1 MKYLSLCLIYLFLIS
16 CTSRPQLENNRQ
28 AKSENKP
35 STLDLQKADAIA
47 RESAGWFQYTTG
59 SMKTE
64 HSGQCGDY
72 AVRFVLKY
80 NEYAGKNVARIVVAN
95 NPIPSGTYR
104 IGEKT
109 DVAKLGFHGFDSGTS
124 GFLSWNGQLYLY
136 HPVLGAYQIFLER
149 EWTPKSHFGINM
161 LDKKQV
167 HVWASV
173 GDVSVDPTYFDSWP
187 DQFRSPL
194 GSDE

>member
-1 MKYLSLCLIYLFLIS
+1 MKYLNLFFTYFFLIS
-16 CTSRPQLENNRQ
+16 CTSISKSKNNIQ
-28 AKSENKP
+28 AKSEYRP
-35 STLDLQKADAIA
+35 SRLDLQKADAIA

-104 IGEKT
+104 IGQKT
-109 DVAKLGFHGFDSGTS
+109 DVAKPPMMANNAAFAVVRFQKKPRINIAKTPGETK
-124 GFLSWNGQLYLY
+124 
-136 HPVLGAYQIFLER
+136 PVN
-149 EWTPKSHFGINM
+149 S
-161 LDKKQV
+161 
-167 HVWASV
+167 
-173 GDVSVDPTYFDSWP
+173 
-187 DQFRSPL
+187 
-194 GSDE
+194 